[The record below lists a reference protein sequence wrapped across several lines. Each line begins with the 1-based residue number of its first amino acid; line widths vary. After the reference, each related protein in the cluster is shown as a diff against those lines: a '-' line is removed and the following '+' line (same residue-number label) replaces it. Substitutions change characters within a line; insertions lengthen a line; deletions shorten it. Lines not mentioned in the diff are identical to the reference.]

1 MQRPSLVNA
10 IYKLAMA
17 GEQAGFSV
25 EQMIQL
31 LNSGLSVE
39 ALLELIAW
47 RLEGGSLSRMTS
59 SSGWII

>member
-1 MQRPSLVNA
+1 MQKPSLVCA

-47 RLEGGSLSRMTS
+47 RLEGRPLSRVTF
-59 SSGWII
+59 SSGRIM